1 MRVSVILGHPRK
13 KSFNHAIAERVVE
26 TLLCDGHAV
35 CYHDLY
41 DERFDPN
48 LPCEEIPKA
57 APLDPVIKSHC
68 DEISIA
74 EGIVIVH
81 PNWWGQ
87 PPAILKGWIDRVLRA
102 GVAYEFAEGDGG
114 EGIPVGLLKAK
125 VALVFNT
132 SNTPRARELQA
143 FGDPLEMLWG
153 KCIFDLCGVENFHR
167 RMYEV
172 IVTSTLEQRE
182 AWLRDVEETIQKY
195 FFESLRVHSPRL
207 AA

>member
-1 MRVSVILGHPRK
+1 MRVSVVLGHPQK
-13 KSFNHAIAERVVE
+13 KSFNHAIADRVVQ
-26 TLLCDGHAV
+26 TLLRNGHAV

-48 LPCEEIPKA
+48 LPCEEILKA

-68 DEISIA
+68 DEISMA
-74 EGIVIVH
+74 DGIVIVH

-102 GVAYEFAEGDGG
+102 GVAYEFAEGDSG
-114 EGIPVGLLKAK
+114 EGVPVGLLKAE

-132 SNTPRARELQA
+132 SNTPRARELRA
-143 FGDPLEMLWG
+143 FGDPLETLWG
-153 KCIFDLCGVENFHR
+153 KCIFDLCGVKNFHR

-172 IVTSTLEQRE
+172 VVTSTLAQRE
-182 AWLRDVEETIQKY
+182 AWLRDVEETVQKC
-195 FFESLRVHSPRL
+195 FFEFGQSHSRL
-207 AA
+207 

>member
-1 MRVSVILGHPRK
+1 MRVSVVLGHPGK
-13 KSFNHAIAERVVE
+13 KSFNHAIAERVVQ
-26 TLLCDGHAV
+26 TLLRNGHTV

-41 DERFDPN
+41 DERFAPN

-57 APLDPVIKSHC
+57 APLDPVIKGHC

-102 GVAYEFAEGDGG
+102 GVAYEFAEGDNG

-132 SNTPRARELQA
+132 SNTPRARESQT
-143 FGDPLEMLWG
+143 FGDPLETLWG
-153 KCIFDLCGVENFHR
+153 KCIFDLCGVRNFHR
-167 RMYEV
+167 RLYEV
-172 IVTSTLEQRE
+172 IVTSTLAQRE
-182 AWLRDVEETIQKY
+182 AWLRDVEETVKC
-195 FFESLRVHSPRL
+195 FFKVG
-207 AA
+207 